1 MLRSSLL
8 LIAAFLSGCG
18 MFTKKDLYSGYSN
31 KEITSETLKP
41 YSDIKKALINENII
55 TAACMKNPV
64 ATGSEA
70 TCTAERN
77 NAISSLALASENLCT
92 EHRRSIYGN
101 DASFN
106 VTTGTFTN
114 IFAGAATVATAQTGK
129 SILSALA
136 LFSNAERSLGNETI
150 YKQALVSSIDK
161 KIVELRETK
170 AEEINTKLD
179 SQNVKQYPTS
189 RALND
194 FYKFHYSC
202 SFMDGLRL
210 ALDEGSQESDS
221 RKLSRLKSNLTS
233 LSAEIE
239 VQCDEDRNALA
250 CTEAEERFKSLSGTV
265 KALESQ

>member
-1 MLRSSLL
+1 
-8 LIAAFLSGCG
+8 
-18 MFTKKDLYSGYSN
+18 
-31 KEITSETLKP
+31 
-41 YSDIKKALINENII
+41 
-55 TAACMKNPV
+55 MKTPV
-64 ATGSEA
+64 AAESEA
-70 TCTAERN
+70 VCTEERN

-106 VTTGTFTN
+106 IITGTLTN

-161 KIVELRETK
+161 KIVELREAK
-170 AEEINTKLD
+170 AEEINTRLE
-179 SQNVKQYPTS
+179 SHSINQYSTNS
-189 RALND
+189 ALND

-210 ALDEGSQESDS
+210 ALEEGSQESAA

-233 LSAEIE
+233 ISAEVE
-239 VQCDEDRNALA
+239 VQCDESQTSLI
-250 CTEAEERFKSLSGTV
+250 CTETKERFKSLSNTI
-265 KALESQ
+265 KILESE